1 MGLKIWTSYGVPQ
14 KFSKSPFW
22 DDYFCV
28 FGKLKGISCII
39 LSQELQIKCFFSSP
53 PPRGPGA
60 CRQLGF
66 SQKFFKQLSY
76 IRVFFVNMPIY
87 SLARR
92 EFENPR
98 EY

>member
-1 MGLKIWTSYGVPQ
+1 MQNKYLVGLKIWTSYGVPQ
-14 KFSKSPFW
+14 TFSKSPFW

-28 FGKLKGISCII
+28 FGKLQGISFII

-66 SQKFFKQLSY
+66 KANF
-76 IRVFFVNMPIY
+76 
-87 SLARR
+87 
-92 EFENPR
+92 
-98 EY
+98 